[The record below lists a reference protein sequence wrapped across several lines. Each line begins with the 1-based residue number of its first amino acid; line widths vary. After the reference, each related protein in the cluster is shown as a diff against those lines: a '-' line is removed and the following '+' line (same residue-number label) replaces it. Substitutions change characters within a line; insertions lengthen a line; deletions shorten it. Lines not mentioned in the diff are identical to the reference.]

1 MKTPDGEFVTL
12 PAVASTQDIAREY
25 VERGETPAVIFTHH
39 QTKGRGRFQ
48 RTWHSEFGDSLTM
61 SILFHDYPDH
71 KEPWLVGMSTAIAV
85 ASTLHCQIQWP
96 NDLVFHGKKV
106 GGILTE
112 LIQNRQGQQIPVVG
126 VGLNL
131 NQSEFPE
138 EIADRATS
146 IKLETNRTTESEAL
160 AYQIL
165 NRLKDA
171 PEPKSWAE
179 LAPAWQLFDATPGK
193 SYKLLDGKIATAI
206 GLGPNG
212 QLICSVDGETTSV
225 LAAEALFGQK

>member
-1 MKTPDGEFVTL
+1 MKVPAGEFVTL
-12 PAVASTQDIAREY
+12 PAVASTQDIAREHLD
-25 VERGETPAVIFTHH
+25 RGETPAVIFTHH
-39 QTKGRGRFQ
+39 QTQGRGRFQ

-61 SILFHDYPDH
+61 SIIFHDYPDQ
-71 KEPWLVGMSTAIAV
+71 KEPWLVGMGTAIAV

-96 NDLVFHGKKV
+96 NDLTFHGKKV

-112 LIQNRQGQQIPVVG
+112 LIPNRQGQQIPVVG
-126 VGLNL
+126 IGLNL
-131 NQSEFPE
+131 NQTVFPA
-138 EIADRATS
+138 EITDRATS
-146 IKLETNRTTESEAL
+146 LKLQTNRTTDSETL
-160 AYQIL
+160 AQQIL
-165 NRLKDA
+165 KSLCDA

-193 SYKLLDGKIATAI
+193 EYKLPDGRIATAI

-225 LAAEALFGQK
+225 LAAEAHFAK